1 MNIHRSGV
9 LSALAWLVPQET
21 AAVSVHVLCTP
32 YNCAPCYFMQSH
44 IHKVYACL
52 AVTCHLR
59 FWQNDRDFLHATAI
73 TQGWNGYQNK
83 SAQKADL
90 GEENSPAAPAGIQ
103 TCDLSITSPTVQQ
116 CYRTVKAEEAEG
128 TLTQGPG
135 RNQGPATR
143 GMQQNWRTA
152 PTVQY
157 LQHSSPHNITRA
169 QSPSYF
175 INVRQT
181 DK

>member
-1 MNIHRSGV
+1 M
-9 LSALAWLVPQET
+9 PQET
-21 AAVSVHVLCTP
+21 AAVSVQVLCTP

-52 AVTCHLR
+52 AVTCHLC

-143 GMQQNWRTA
+143 GTQQNWRTA

-157 LQHSSPHNITRA
+157 LQHSSPQNITRA